1 MIHDSAST
9 PNAVSPPNR
18 KTLRTRSPMKENNL
32 SSNKSLQF
40 ENRQKEDL
48 PRAVHVN
55 ALSTC
60 KVDDLDTSQG
70 ATVKIIISYP
80 SGEVKS
86 INEGGAE
93 SQSVV
98 KNIGLKNWKTA
109 SNACLRHEF
118 LALELKEAFTD
129 EIGQQCKN
137 FTKTDSCLKE
147 SSPDQ
152 LAVFSIKTLCKELET
167 CRVRLH
173 TVLCCLVPIQKRPQR
188 GLFML

>member
-80 SGEVKS
+80 SG
-86 INEGGAE
+86 
-93 SQSVV
+93 
-98 KNIGLKNWKTA
+98 
-109 SNACLRHEF
+109 
-118 LALELKEAFTD
+118 
-129 EIGQQCKN
+129 
-137 FTKTDSCLKE
+137 
-147 SSPDQ
+147 
-152 LAVFSIKTLCKELET
+152 
-167 CRVRLH
+167 
-173 TVLCCLVPIQKRPQR
+173 
-188 GLFML
+188 